1 MIVLN
6 GNVYTDLNSAPSN
19 DLQAILQAA
28 NPFKESV
35 RVEAGK
41 ILFWEA
47 HYFRMMASMR
57 ILRMGI
63 PMTYTMEY
71 LEEQVLLLLQE
82 SDLLKKSVQIHFS
95 FFSTD
100 SVTRSNPIVPSS
112 FLIHA
117 EACETM
123 LGIQTSGRSI
133 DLYKDHWVVKGL
145 YGTLEQ
151 SNDRLRKLASVYA
164 FENDFEDCVLL
175 NEDKQITETI
185 TGAIFVVKGNQIK
198 TPPLTSG
205 CRSSVYRQVVIDLL
219 VKQDGL
225 DLVEDVVSPFELQK
239 ADELFV
245 VSLSNGIQSV
255 KQYRKKVFVSTTAE
269 NLFSKFI
276 MGYRLS

>member
-41 ILFWEA
+41 IVFWEA

-63 PMTYTMEY
+63 PMIYTMEY

-100 SVTRSNPIVPSS
+100 SISRSNPIVPSS
-112 FLIHA
+112 FLIYA
-117 EACETM
+117 EACETI

-269 NLFSKFI
+269 SLFSKFI

>member
-6 GNVYTDLNSAPSN
+6 SCVYTDMNSAPVS

-28 NPFKESV
+28 NPFQESV

-41 ILFWEA
+41 IVFWEA

-71 LEEQVLLLLQE
+71 LEEQVLLLLKK
-82 SDLLKKSVQIHFS
+82 SDLLKKIVQIHFS
-95 FFSTD
+95 FFPRCSI
-100 SVTRSNPIVPSS
+100 TRSNPIVPSS

-123 LGIQTSGRSI
+123 LGVQTSDRSI
-133 DLYKDHWVVKGL
+133 DLYKDHWVVSGL
-145 YGTLEQ
+145 YGNLEQ

-185 TGAIFVVKGNQIK
+185 TGAIFVVKGNQVK

-219 VKQDGL
+219 VKQEAFEM
-225 DLVEDVVSPFELQK
+225 VEDVVSPFELQK

-255 KQYRKKVFVSTTAE
+255 KQYRKKVFISTTAE
-269 NLFSKFI
+269 SVFLNFI

>member
-6 GNVYTDLNSAPSN
+6 GSIYTDMNSAPAS
-19 DLQAILQAA
+19 DLQAILMAA
-28 NPFKESV
+28 NPFQESV

-41 ILFWEA
+41 IIFWEA

-82 SDLLKKSVQIHFS
+82 SDLLKKAVQIHFS
-95 FFSTD
+95 FFSTG
-100 SVTRSNPIVPSS
+100 SISRSIPIVPSS

-123 LGIQTSGRSI
+123 LGVQTSDRII

-269 NLFSKFI
+269 SVFSKFI

>member
-41 ILFWEA
+41 IVFWEA

-100 SVTRSNPIVPSS
+100 SVSRSNPIVPCS
-112 FLIHA
+112 FFIHA
-117 EACETM
+117 EACEKM
-123 LGIQTSGRSI
+123 LGIQTSDRSI

-145 YGTLEQ
+145 YGNLEQ
-151 SNDRLRKLASVYA
+151 SNDRLRKLAFVYA

-175 NEDKQITETI
+175 NEYKQITETI

-269 NLFSKFI
+269 SLFSKFI

>member
-1 MIVLN
+1 MILLN
-6 GNVYTDLNSAPSN
+6 GSVYIDLNSAPAS
-19 DLQAILQAA
+19 DLQFILQAA
-28 NPFKESV
+28 NPFQESV
-35 RVEAGK
+35 RVEAGN
-41 ILFWEA
+41 IVFWEA
-47 HYFRMMASMR
+47 HYFRMMASLR

-82 SDLLKKSVQIHFS
+82 SDLLKKSVKIHFS
-95 FFSTD
+95 FFSTG
-100 SVTRSNPIVPSS
+100 SISRSIPIVPSS
-112 FLIHA
+112 FLIYA

-123 LGIQTSGRSI
+123 IAVQTSDRSI

-198 TPPLTSG
+198 TPPLSSG
-205 CRSSVYRQVVIDLL
+205 CRSSVYRQVVIDLS
-219 VKQDGL
+219 VKQHGL
-225 DLVEDVVSPFELQK
+225 DLVEDVVLPFELQK

-255 KQYRKKVFVSTTAE
+255 KQYRKKAFVSATAE
-269 NLFSKFI
+269 SLFLKFI

>member
-6 GNVYTDLNSAPSN
+6 GSIYTDMNSAPAS
-19 DLQAILQAA
+19 DLQAILMAA
-28 NPFKESV
+28 NPFQESV

-41 ILFWEA
+41 IIFWEA

-82 SDLLKKSVQIHFS
+82 SDLLKKAVQIHFS
-95 FFSTD
+95 FFSTG
-100 SVTRSNPIVPSS
+100 SISRSIPIVPSS

-123 LGIQTSGRSI
+123 LGVQTSDRSI
-133 DLYKDHWVVKGL
+133 DLYKDHWVVMGL

-269 NLFSKFI
+269 SVFSKFI

>member
-41 ILFWEA
+41 IVFWEA

-100 SVTRSNPIVPSS
+100 SVSRSNPIVPCS
-112 FLIHA
+112 FFIHA
-117 EACETM
+117 EACEKM
-123 LGIQTSGRSI
+123 LGIQTSDRSI

-145 YGTLEQ
+145 YGNLEQ
-151 SNDRLRKLASVYA
+151 SNDRLRKLAFVYA

-175 NEDKQITETI
+175 NEYKQITETI

-269 NLFSKFI
+269 SVFSKFI

>member
-6 GNVYTDLNSAPSN
+6 GNVYTDLNSALSN

-41 ILFWEA
+41 IVFWEA

-71 LEEQVLLLLQE
+71 LEEQVLSLLQE

-100 SVTRSNPIVPSS
+100 SVTRSNPIVSSS

-123 LGIQTSGRSI
+123 LDIQTSGRSI

-269 NLFSKFI
+269 SLFSKFI

>member
-6 GNVYTDLNSAPSN
+6 GSIYTDMNSAPAS
-19 DLQAILQAA
+19 DLQAILMAD
-28 NPFKESV
+28 NPFQESV

-41 ILFWEA
+41 IIFWEA

-82 SDLLKKSVQIHFS
+82 SDLLKKAVQIHFS
-95 FFSTD
+95 FFSTG
-100 SVTRSNPIVPSS
+100 SISRSIPIVPSS

-123 LGIQTSGRSI
+123 LGVQTSDSSI

-269 NLFSKFI
+269 SVFSKFI

>member
-6 GNVYTDLNSAPSN
+6 GSIYTDMNSAPAS
-19 DLQAILQAA
+19 DLQAILMAA
-28 NPFKESV
+28 NPFQESV

-41 ILFWEA
+41 IIFWEA

-82 SDLLKKSVQIHFS
+82 SDLLKKAVQIHFS
-95 FFSTD
+95 FFPTGSI
-100 SVTRSNPIVPSS
+100 SRSIPIVPSS

-123 LGIQTSGRSI
+123 LGVQTSDRSI

-269 NLFSKFI
+269 SVFSKFI

>member
-6 GNVYTDLNSAPSN
+6 GSVYTDMNSAPAS
-19 DLQAILQAA
+19 DLQAILKAA
-28 NPFKESV
+28 NPFQESV

-41 ILFWEA
+41 IIFWEA

-82 SDLLKKSVQIHFS
+82 SDLLKKAVQIHFS
-95 FFSTD
+95 FFSTG
-100 SVTRSNPIVPSS
+100 SISRSIPIVPSS

-117 EACETM
+117 EACKTM
-123 LGIQTSGRSI
+123 LGVQTSDHSI

-269 NLFSKFI
+269 SVFSKFI

>member
-41 ILFWEA
+41 IVFWEA

-63 PMTYTMEY
+63 PMIYTMEY

-100 SVTRSNPIVPSS
+100 SISRSNPIVPSS
-112 FLIHA
+112 FLIQA

-123 LGIQTSGRSI
+123 LDIQTSGRSI

-269 NLFSKFI
+269 SLFSKFI

>member
-1 MIVLN
+1 MILLN
-6 GNVYTDLNSAPSN
+6 GSAYTDLNSAPVN
-19 DLQAILQAA
+19 DLQAILQAS
-28 NPFKESV
+28 NPFQESV

-41 ILFWEA
+41 IIFWEA

-71 LEEQVLLLLQE
+71 LEEQVLLLLNAN
-82 SDLLKKSVQIHFS
+82 DLLEKAAQIHFS
-95 FFSTD
+95 FFSTA
-100 SVTRSNPIVPSS
+100 SITRSNPIVPSS
-112 FLIHA
+112 FLLHA
-117 EACETM
+117 EACDTI
-123 LGIQTSGRSI
+123 LGVQTSDRSI

-145 YGTLEQ
+145 YGNLEQ

-185 TGAIFVVKGNQIK
+185 RGAIFVVKGDQIK

-219 VKQDGL
+219 VKQETVE
-225 DLVEDVVSPFELQK
+225 LVEDVVSPFELQK

-245 VSLSNGIQSV
+245 VSLSHGIQSV

-269 NLFSKFI
+269 QVFSKFI
-276 MGYRLS
+276 TGYRLS

>member
-6 GNVYTDLNSAPSN
+6 GSIYTDMNSAPTS
-19 DLQAILQAA
+19 DLQAILMAA
-28 NPFKESV
+28 NPFQESV

-41 ILFWEA
+41 IIFWEA

-63 PMTYTMEY
+63 SMTYTMEY

-82 SDLLKKSVQIHFS
+82 SDLLKKAVQIHFS
-95 FFSTD
+95 FFSTG
-100 SVTRSNPIVPSS
+100 SISRSIPIVPSS

-123 LGIQTSGRSI
+123 LGVQTSDRSI

-164 FENDFEDCVLL
+164 FENDFEDCVFL

-269 NLFSKFI
+269 SVFSKFI

>member
-41 ILFWEA
+41 IVFWEA

-63 PMTYTMEY
+63 PMIYTMEY

-100 SVTRSNPIVPSS
+100 SISRSNPIVPSS
-112 FLIHA
+112 FLIQA

-269 NLFSKFI
+269 SLFSKFI
-276 MGYRLS
+276 MGYRLN

>member
-41 ILFWEA
+41 IVFWEA

-63 PMTYTMEY
+63 PMKYTMEY

-82 SDLLKKSVQIHFS
+82 SDLLKKSVKIHFS

-100 SVTRSNPIVPSS
+100 SISRSNPIVPSS

-123 LGIQTSGRSI
+123 LGIQTSDRSI

-151 SNDRLRKLASVYA
+151 SNDRLRKLASIYA

-198 TPPLTSG
+198 TPPLSSG
-205 CRSSVYRQVVIDLL
+205 CRSSVYRQVVIDLV

-255 KQYRKKVFVSTTAE
+255 KQYRKKVFVSATAE
-269 NLFSKFI
+269 ILFLKFI

>member
-1 MIVLN
+1 
-6 GNVYTDLNSAPSN
+6 
-19 DLQAILQAA
+19 
-28 NPFKESV
+28 
-35 RVEAGK
+35 
-41 ILFWEA
+41 
-47 HYFRMMASMR
+47 MMASMR

-225 DLVEDVVSPFELQK
+225 VLVEDVVSPFELQK

-269 NLFSKFI
+269 SLFSKFI

>member
-6 GNVYTDLNSAPSN
+6 GSIYTDMNSAPAS
-19 DLQAILQAA
+19 DLQVILKAA
-28 NPFKESV
+28 NPFQESV
-35 RVEAGK
+35 RVEAGE
-41 ILFWEA
+41 IVFWEA

-71 LEEQVLLLLQE
+71 IEEQVLLLLQE
-82 SDLLKKSVQIHFS
+82 SDLLKKAVQIHFS
-95 FFSTD
+95 FFSTG
-100 SVTRSNPIVPSS
+100 SISRSIPIVPSS

-117 EACETM
+117 EACEKM
-123 LGIQTSGRSI
+123 LGVQTSDRSI

-269 NLFSKFI
+269 SVFSKFI

>member
-41 ILFWEA
+41 IVFWEA

-82 SDLLKKSVQIHFS
+82 SDLLKKAVQIHFS
-95 FFSTD
+95 FFSTG
-100 SVTRSNPIVPSS
+100 SISRSIPIVPSS

-117 EACETM
+117 EACKTM
-123 LGIQTSGRSI
+123 LGVQTSDHSI

-219 VKQDGL
+219 VKLDGL

-269 NLFSKFI
+269 SLFSKFI

>member
-6 GNVYTDLNSAPSN
+6 GIAYTDLNSAPAN
-19 DLQAILQAA
+19 NLQAIFQAA
-28 NPFKESV
+28 NPFQESV
-35 RVEAGK
+35 RVEASK
-41 ILFWEA
+41 IIFWEA

-71 LEEQVLLLLQE
+71 LEEQVLLLLNAN
-82 SDLLKKSVQIHFS
+82 DLLEKAAQIHFS
-95 FFSTD
+95 FFSTA
-100 SVTRSNPIVPSS
+100 SITRSNPIVPSS
-112 FLIHA
+112 FLLHA
-117 EACETM
+117 EACDTI
-123 LGIQTSGRSI
+123 LGVQTSDRSI

-145 YGTLEQ
+145 YGNLEQ

-185 TGAIFVVKGNQIK
+185 RGAIFVVKGDQIK

-219 VKQDGL
+219 VKQETVE
-225 DLVEDVVSPFELQK
+225 LVEDVVSPFELQK

-245 VSLSNGIQSV
+245 VSLSHGIQSV

-269 NLFSKFI
+269 QVFSKFI
-276 MGYRLS
+276 TGYRLS

>member
-6 GNVYTDLNSAPSN
+6 GSAYTDLNSAPVN
-19 DLQAILQAA
+19 DLQAILQAS
-28 NPFKESV
+28 NPFQESV

-41 ILFWEA
+41 IIFWEA

-71 LEEQVLLLLQE
+71 LEEQVLLLLNAN
-82 SDLLKKSVQIHFS
+82 DLLEKAAQIHFS
-95 FFSTD
+95 FFSTA
-100 SVTRSNPIVPSS
+100 SITRSNPIVPSS
-112 FLIHA
+112 FLLHA
-117 EACETM
+117 EACDTI
-123 LGIQTSGRSI
+123 LGVQTSDRSI

-145 YGTLEQ
+145 YGNLEQ

-185 TGAIFVVKGNQIK
+185 RGAIFVVKGDQIK

-205 CRSSVYRQVVIDLL
+205 CRSSVYRQEVIDLL
-219 VKQDGL
+219 VKQETVE
-225 DLVEDVVSPFELQK
+225 LVEDVVSPFELQK

-245 VSLSNGIQSV
+245 VSLSHGIQSV

-269 NLFSKFI
+269 QVFSKFI
-276 MGYRLS
+276 TGYRLS

>member
-1 MIVLN
+1 MIVIN

-41 ILFWEA
+41 IVFWEA

-100 SVTRSNPIVPSS
+100 SVSRSNPIVPSS
-112 FLIHA
+112 FLIHT

-269 NLFSKFI
+269 SLFSKFI

>member
-41 ILFWEA
+41 IVFWEA

-63 PMTYTMEY
+63 PMIYTMEY

-100 SVTRSNPIVPSS
+100 TISRSNPIVPSS
-112 FLIHA
+112 FLIQA

-123 LGIQTSGRSI
+123 LDIQTSGRSI

-151 SNDRLRKLASVYA
+151 SNDRLRKLASVYT

-175 NEDKQITETI
+175 NEYKQITETI

-269 NLFSKFI
+269 SLFSKFI

>member
-1 MIVLN
+1 MIVFN

-41 ILFWEA
+41 IVFWEA

-100 SVTRSNPIVPSS
+100 SISRSNPIVPSS

-198 TPPLTSG
+198 TPPLASG
-205 CRSSVYRQVVIDLL
+205 CSSSVYRQVVIDLL

-225 DLVEDVVSPFELQK
+225 VLVEDVVSPFELQK

-269 NLFSKFI
+269 SLFSKFI

>member
-6 GNVYTDLNSAPSN
+6 GSIYTDMNSAPAS
-19 DLQAILQAA
+19 DLQAILMAA
-28 NPFKESV
+28 NPFQESV

-41 ILFWEA
+41 IIFWEA

-82 SDLLKKSVQIHFS
+82 SDLLKKAVQIHFS
-95 FFSTD
+95 FFSTG
-100 SVTRSNPIVPSS
+100 SISRSIPIVPSS

-123 LGIQTSGRSI
+123 LGVQTSDRSI

-205 CRSSVYRQVVIDLL
+205 CRSSVYRRVVIDLL

-269 NLFSKFI
+269 SVFSKFI

>member
-41 ILFWEA
+41 IVFWEA
-47 HYFRMMASMR
+47 HYFRMMASIR

-71 LEEQVLLLLQE
+71 LEDQVLLLLQE
-82 SDLLKKSVQIHFS
+82 SDLLKKSVQIHFY

-100 SVTRSNPIVPSS
+100 SVSRSNPIVPSS

-269 NLFSKFI
+269 SLFSKFI

>member
-6 GNVYTDLNSAPSN
+6 GSVYTDLNSTPAS
-19 DLQAILQAA
+19 DLQAILEAA
-28 NPFKESV
+28 NPFQESV

-41 ILFWEA
+41 IVFWEA

-63 PMTYTMEY
+63 PMIYTMEY

-100 SVTRSNPIVPSS
+100 SISRSNPIVPSS
-112 FLIHA
+112 FLIQA

-123 LGIQTSGRSI
+123 LDIQTSGRSI

-151 SNDRLRKLASVYA
+151 SNDRLRKLASVYT

-269 NLFSKFI
+269 SLFSKFI
-276 MGYRLS
+276 MGYQLS

>member
-6 GNVYTDLNSAPSN
+6 GSIYTDMNSAPAS
-19 DLQAILQAA
+19 DLQAILMAA
-28 NPFKESV
+28 NPFQESV

-41 ILFWEA
+41 IIFWEA

-82 SDLLKKSVQIHFS
+82 SDLLKKAVQIHFS
-95 FFSTD
+95 FFSTG
-100 SVTRSNPIVPSS
+100 SISRSIPIVPSS

-123 LGIQTSGRSI
+123 LGVQTSDRSI

-269 NLFSKFI
+269 SVFLKFI

>member
-6 GNVYTDLNSAPSN
+6 GSIYTDMNSAPAS
-19 DLQAILQAA
+19 DLQAILMAA
-28 NPFKESV
+28 NPFQESV

-41 ILFWEA
+41 IIFWEA

-82 SDLLKKSVQIHFS
+82 SDLLKKAVQIHFS
-95 FFSTD
+95 FFSTG
-100 SVTRSNPIVPSS
+100 SISRSIPIVPSS

-123 LGIQTSGRSI
+123 LGVQTSDRSI

-239 ADELFV
+239 ADELFI
-245 VSLSNGIQSV
+245 VSLFNGIQSV

-269 NLFSKFI
+269 SVFSKFI

>member
-6 GNVYTDLNSAPSN
+6 GSIYTDMNSAPAS
-19 DLQAILQAA
+19 DLQAILMAA
-28 NPFKESV
+28 NPFQESV

-41 ILFWEA
+41 IIFWEA

-82 SDLLKKSVQIHFS
+82 SDLLKKAVQIHFS
-95 FFSTD
+95 FFSTG
-100 SVTRSNPIVPSS
+100 SISRSIPIVPSS

-117 EACETM
+117 EACEKM
-123 LGIQTSGRSI
+123 LGVQTSDRSI

-225 DLVEDVVSPFELQK
+225 DLVEDFVSPFELQK

-269 NLFSKFI
+269 SVFSKFI

>member
-41 ILFWEA
+41 IVFWEA

-100 SVTRSNPIVPSS
+100 SISRSNPIVPSS
-112 FLIHA
+112 FLIQA

-123 LGIQTSGRSI
+123 LDIQTSGRSI

-151 SNDRLRKLASVYA
+151 SNDRLRKLASVYT

-185 TGAIFVVKGNQIK
+185 IGAIFVVKGNQIK

-269 NLFSKFI
+269 SLFSKFI
-276 MGYRLS
+276 MGYRLN

>member
-28 NPFKESV
+28 NLFKESV

-41 ILFWEA
+41 IVFWEA

-63 PMTYTMEY
+63 PMTFTMEY

-100 SVTRSNPIVPSS
+100 SISRSNPIVPSS

-123 LGIQTSGRSI
+123 LGIQTSDRSI

-164 FENDFEDCVLL
+164 FENDFEDCALL
-175 NEDKQITETI
+175 NEDKQITETT

-205 CRSSVYRQVVIDLL
+205 CSSSVYRQVVIDLL

-225 DLVEDVVSPFELQK
+225 DLVENVVSPFELQK

-269 NLFSKFI
+269 SLFSKFI
-276 MGYRLS
+276 MGYRLN

>member
-6 GNVYTDLNSAPSN
+6 GIAYTDLNSAPAN
-19 DLQAILQAA
+19 NLQAIFQAA
-28 NPFKESV
+28 NPFQESV
-35 RVEAGK
+35 RVEASK
-41 ILFWEA
+41 IIFWEA

-82 SDLLKKSVQIHFS
+82 SDLLKKAVQIHFS
-95 FFSTD
+95 FFSTG
-100 SVTRSNPIVPSS
+100 SISRSIPIVPSS

-123 LGIQTSGRSI
+123 LGVQTSDRSI

-269 NLFSKFI
+269 SVFSKFI

>member
-41 ILFWEA
+41 IVFWEA

-63 PMTYTMEY
+63 PMIYTMEY

-100 SVTRSNPIVPSS
+100 SISRSNPIVPSS
-112 FLIHA
+112 FLIQA

-123 LGIQTSGRSI
+123 LDIQTSGRSI

-164 FENDFEDCVLL
+164 FENDFEDCALL

-269 NLFSKFI
+269 SLFSKFI

>member
-6 GNVYTDLNSAPSN
+6 GSIYTDMNSAPAS
-19 DLQAILQAA
+19 DLQAILMAA
-28 NPFKESV
+28 NPFQESV

-41 ILFWEA
+41 IIFWEA

-82 SDLLKKSVQIHFS
+82 SDLLKKAVQIHFS
-95 FFSTD
+95 FFSTG
-100 SVTRSNPIVPSS
+100 SISRSIPIVPSS

-123 LGIQTSGRSI
+123 LGVQTSDRSI

-198 TPPLTSG
+198 TPPLACG

-269 NLFSKFI
+269 SVFSKFI